1 MFCCEGETHQIVL
14 AKGILK
20 LIPDN
25 SPSFTKLF
33 LIDLLVSSSL
43 ALMRKHATNAIAI
56 YVMIQWMNV
65 IELGS
70 AEHRHKQD

>member
-1 MFCCEGETHQIVL
+1 MFCCERETLQIVL

-56 YVMIQWMNV
+56 YVMIRWMNV